1 MHIFYVYI
9 INFKYTDSFL
19 PEYFLHCAVSLP
31 LMSSMENTS
40 VIYKVNDA
48 AVHVGRLRL
57 KETPGF
63 PAIAR

>member
-9 INFKYTDSFL
+9 INFKYTQTAFSQSI
-19 PEYFLHCAVSLP
+19 SLP

>member
-1 MHIFYVYI
+1 MYI
-9 INFKYTDSFL
+9 LLTLSTHRQLSPRVF
-19 PEYFLHCAVSLP
+19 PSLP

-63 PAIAR
+63 PAITR